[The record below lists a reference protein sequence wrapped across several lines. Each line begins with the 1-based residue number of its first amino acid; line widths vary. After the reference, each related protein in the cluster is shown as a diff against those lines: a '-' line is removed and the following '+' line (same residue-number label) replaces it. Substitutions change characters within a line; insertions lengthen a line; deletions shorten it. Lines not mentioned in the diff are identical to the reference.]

1 MSTRQLYYGKY
12 RGKVANNVDPLLLG
26 RVQVICPAVLGSGQL
41 NWAMPSAPYAGQGVG
56 FFAVPPVG
64 ANVWVEFEGG
74 DPDSPIWSGCF
85 WGSGEVPASPAVA
98 KMKVFKTDAGTI
110 TLNDLPGAGG
120 ITIETTTGAKI
131 SITATG
137 IEITNGQ
144 GASIK
149 LSGPQVSIN
158 NGAIEVI

>member
-12 RGKVANNVDPLLLG
+12 RGTVANNLDPMQLG
-26 RVQVICPAVLGSGQL
+26 RLQVNCPAVLGSGRM
-41 NWAMPSAPYAGQGVG
+41 NWALPSAPYAGSGVG

-64 ANVWVEFEGG
+64 ANIWVEFEGG

-85 WGSGEVPASPAVA
+85 WGTGEAPASPAVA
-98 KMKVFKTDAGTI
+98 EMKVFKTDAGTI

-120 ITIETTTGAKI
+120 ITIETTAGAKL

-149 LSGPQVSIN
+149 LSGPQTSIN
-158 NGAIEVI
+158 GSAFEVT